1 MVQEISIVW
10 IINYKLVVI
19 KNDKLV
25 VAPRSKIYLDWWR
38 M

>member
-1 MVQEISIVW
+1 MVQEISIVL

-25 VAPRSKIYLDWWR
+25 APRSKIYLDWWR